1 MAGAVAFMKAKHS
14 LVGRCKEKY
23 FNSKKKKKY
32 RRWQKFKAL
41 ANRFWLPS
49 KSCWFNKIVHS

>member
-23 FNSKKKKKY
+23 FNSKKKKNTEDGKN
-32 RRWQKFKAL
+32 L
-41 ANRFWLPS
+41 LPS
-49 KSCWFNKIVHS
+49 S